1 MAIIIHIDTLR
12 VSALAFYP
20 FIFIRKKSYR
30 KDKVLMQHERI
41 HIRQQIELLFIPFY
55 IIYIANWLINRIRY
69 KDADLAYKNI
79 IFEREAFACEKTKK
93 YLDSRPIW
101 AFLKY

>member
-1 MAIIIHIDTLR
+1 MAIVIHIDTLR
-12 VSALAFYP
+12 VDALAFFP
-20 FIFIRKKSYR
+20 FILIRKKSFK

-55 IIYIANWLINRIRY
+55 IIYLTNWLYNRIKY

-79 IFEREAFACEKTKK
+79 IFEREAFSCEKTKK
-93 YLDSRPIW
+93 YLETRPLW
-101 AFLKY
+101 AFLKF

>member
-1 MAIIIHIDTLR
+1 MAIVVHIDTLR
-12 VSALAFYP
+12 VQALAFFP

-41 HIRQQIELLFIPFY
+41 HIRQQIELLIIPFY
-55 IIYIANWLINRIRY
+55 IIYVLNWLFNRFKY
-69 KDADLAYKNI
+69 KDAELAYKNI
-79 IFEREAFACEKTKK
+79 IFEREAYACEKTKK
-93 YLDSRPIW
+93 YLNNRSVW